1 MRVEKLLSLKGRDV
15 TTISASRTVGD
26 AVKLLKERGIG
37 AVIVT
42 DGTGP
47 IAGILS
53 ERDVVRA
60 LEAHNGETLAK
71 PVSDIMSSPVTTCD
85 ENMSVDHLMV
95 VMTENRFRHVPVV
108 HEGKLTGMVS
118 IGDVV
123 KVRLSELENEK
134 KDLLD
139 YVSAW

>member
-1 MRVEKLLSLKGRDV
+1 MRVEKLLSLKGREV